1 LEKKRILVVE
11 DQGIV
16 ALDIQGRLMSLGYD
30 VPAIASL
37 GDEAIRQ
44 AETLR
49 ADLVLM
55 DVKLEGESDGIVAAE
70 QIRDRLDIPVVFLTA
85 YTDDATLQRAKIA
98 ESSGYL
104 VKPFKEEDLR
114 ATIEIALHKHQMER
128 RLRES
133 ERLLKMTFASMLDAV
148 FIIGADNATIVDCNP
163 AASQMFGYTREEM
176 VGRSVDILHVDEA
189 ALAEFREH
197 LYQAVEEKG
206 FLYLPSFEMKR
217 KDGST
222 IPAEHSVMPL
232 QDESGSRFGWVTVV
246 HDITRRVQAEEALQ
260 ESEDKFRRLFELSPE
275 SITLI
280 DLDGTI
286 IDCNA
291 ATTEISGLVKDEMI
305 GRPFI
310 DLNVLH
316 KDEMP
321 KAARI
326 LQRLSQGE
334 KIDPIELRAAPNGNR
349 ARWIEAF
356 PVILKR
362 EGLAYA
368 VQVIARDITERKQM
382 EEELRRRNEGLS
394 ALNAISAAAVSSLE
408 LDTVLRQILE
418 RTCYALNASAGS
430 ILLYD
435 PATEELF
442 FAMSLVED
450 QARML
455 RRVRLKSDQGI
466 AGWVAHHGQPVRVDD
481 VRGDPR
487 WYPEVD
493 AVIGF
498 ETRSLLCAPMTH
510 RDETVG
516 VIEIINKSEGAFGDD
531 DLSLL
536 VAMASIAAAALQNTR
551 LYAASQ
557 SRIQELTLLNE
568 IGLTVTS
575 SLDSK
580 QIVQAAFSLMQHLF
594 PADGIFLFQP
604 DPQAARLCV
613 THALTK
619 KDPDQSPPSLSPGE
633 GIAGWVMERRQPALA
648 NNVQTDP
655 RYSSRLDP
663 YLGTRQV
670 AAMAVPLLV
679 PDGVIGVL
687 LVANWRTDPYTPQ
700 DLRVLQAVASTLTA
714 ALENARLYNEQ
725 QQLLREK
732 EQTQAQL
739 IHSEKM
745 SALGRLAASMAHE
758 INNPLQAIQ
767 GCLTLTEEELNDQ
780 HRQEKLTRYLGVIG
794 TEIERMAEL
803 VRRMRGFYRP
813 ARDGRMPTDL
823 HEVLES
829 VLELSSKQLQ
839 QSNVSVEYKWTQAV
853 PLVQANPDHLK
864 QVFLNLVLNAIDAM
878 PEGGTLCITG
888 ASDQLQHDGSPPCP
902 AVRVELRDTGT
913 GMSREVESR
922 LFEPFFTTKDHGSGL
937 GLSTSYGI
945 IQSHGGQIIV
955 HSREGLGT
963 SFSILLPA
971 VLDRPADVVAT

>member
-55 DVKLEGESDGIVAAE
+55 DVRLEGESDGIMAAE

-85 YTDDATLQRAKIA
+85 YSDDATLQRAKIA
-98 ESSGYL
+98 ESFGYL

-114 ATIEIALHKHQMER
+114 ATIEIALHKHKMER

-148 FIIGADNATIVDCNP
+148 FIIGADNATIADCNP
-163 AASQMFGYTREEM
+163 AASQMFGYTSEEM
-176 VGRSVDILHVDEA
+176 VGRAVDMLHVDEA

-217 KDGST
+217 KDGA
-222 IPAEHSVMPL
+222 IFPAEHSMMPL
-232 QDESGSRFGWVTVV
+232 EDERGDRFGWVSVV
-246 HDITRRVQAEEALQ
+246 HDITKRVRAEKALR
-260 ESEDKFRRLFELSPE
+260 ESEIKYRELFELSPE

-280 DLDGTI
+280 DLDSTI

-291 ATTEISGLVKDEMI
+291 ATTDLSGLTRDEMI
-305 GRPFI
+305 GKPF
-310 DLNVLH
+310 LELSVLH

-321 KAARI
+321 KAAQI
-326 LQRLSQGE
+326 FQHLSNGD
-334 KIDPIELRAAPNGNR
+334 KIDPIELRASSSGNR
-349 ARWIEAF
+349 LRWIEAF
-356 PVILKR
+356 PVLLKR

-368 VQVIARDITERKQM
+368 VQVITRDITERKQI

-418 RTCYALNASAGS
+418 RTCYALNAAAGS

-435 PATEELF
+435 SATEELF

-455 RRVRLKSDQGI
+455 RPVRLKSDQGI
-466 AGWVAHHGQPVRVDD
+466 AGWVADHGQPVRVDD

-493 AVIGF
+493 AVTGF
-498 ETRSLLCAPMTH
+498 ETRSLLCAPMMH

-516 VIEIINKSEGAFGDD
+516 VIEIINKTEGAFGDD

-575 SLDSK
+575 SLDSE

-604 DPQAARLCV
+604 EAAGLSV

-633 GIAGWVMERRQPALA
+633 GIAGWVLERRQPALV

-655 RYSSRLDP
+655 RYSTRLDP
-663 YLGTRQV
+663 YLAGRQV

-725 QQLLREK
+725 QQLLRER
-732 EQTQAQL
+732 EQTQVQL

-767 GCLTLTEEELNDQ
+767 GCLTLTEEELSDQ
-780 HRQEKLTRYLGVIG
+780 RRQEKLTRYLGVIG
-794 TEIERMAEL
+794 SEIERIAEL

-813 ARDGRMPTDL
+813 ARDGRVPTDL

-829 VLELSSKQLQ
+829 VLELSRKQLQ
-839 QSNVSVEYKWTQAV
+839 KSNVSVKCKWAQNA
-853 PLVQANPDHLK
+853 PMVQANPDHLK

-878 PEGGTLCITG
+878 PEGGTLRIIG

-902 AVRVELRDTGT
+902 AVRVELSDTGI

-937 GLSTSYGI
+937 GLSTIYGI
-945 IQSHGGQIIV
+945 VQSHGGQIIV

-971 VLDRPADVVAT
+971 ALDRPVTLVTT